1 MDQHDKEVPGSLG
14 GDRPEAANDT
24 VGAPAM
30 GDEIAWA
37 ERITALEQQVAEF
50 KDAHLRALAEGE
62 NIRRRGQR
70 ERDEAIRYG
79 AAALGRDLLPVADNL
94 RRAIDAVPIEERQ
107 GESPLA
113 NLVAGVEMVE
123 RELLKA
129 FEAHQIR
136 RIDPKGEKF
145 DHSRHQAL
153 FEIDAAS
160 VPPGHVAEVL
170 QVGYV
175 LHDRLLRPAMVGV
188 AKTGPADV
196 ARVDT
201 VV

>member
-1 MDQHDKEVPGSLG
+1 MPISPAV
-14 GDRPEAANDT
+14 DRPEAANEASGEPG
-24 VGAPAM
+24 VAA
-30 GDEIAWA
+30 EIAVA
-37 ERITALEQQVAEF
+37 ERLAALEQQVAEL

-70 ERDEAIRYG
+70 ERDEAVRYG
-79 AAALGRDLLPVADNL
+79 AAGLGRDLLPVADNL
-94 RRAIDAVPIEERQ
+94 RRAIDALPLEARQ
-107 GESPLA
+107 GEGPLA
-113 NLVAGVEMVE
+113 NLAAGVEMVE

-129 FEAHQIR
+129 FETHRIQ

-145 DHSRHQAL
+145 DHGRHQAL
-153 FEIDAAS
+153 FEVDAAA

-188 AKTGPADV
+188 AKTGPADMV
-196 ARVDT
+196 HVDT